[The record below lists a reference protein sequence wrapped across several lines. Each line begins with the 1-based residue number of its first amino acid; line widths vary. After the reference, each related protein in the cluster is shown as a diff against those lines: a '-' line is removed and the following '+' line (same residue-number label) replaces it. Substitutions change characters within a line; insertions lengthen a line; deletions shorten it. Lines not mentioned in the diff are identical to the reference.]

1 MNKILFV
8 KFHSFQLAHKA
19 NDLKQQILGIVQS
32 ISDLQL
38 SSQLRFEDYSNLI
51 EPKKGLS
58 SGVLARGPNLS
69 LKITLNPT

>member
-19 NDLKQQILGIVQS
+19 NDLKQQILGITQS

-38 SSQLRFEDYSNLI
+38 SSQHRFEDYSNLR
-51 EPKKGLS
+51 EPKKGLP
-58 SGVLARGPNLS
+58 SGILVHGPNLS
-69 LKITLNPT
+69 LKITLKPT